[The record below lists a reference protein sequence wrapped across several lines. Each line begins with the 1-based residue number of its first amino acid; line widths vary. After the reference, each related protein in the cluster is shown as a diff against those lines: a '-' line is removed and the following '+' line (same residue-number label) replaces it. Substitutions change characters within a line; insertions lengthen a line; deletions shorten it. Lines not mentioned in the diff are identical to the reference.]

1 VNRKKKDL
9 RQMKIYTLILL
20 IFSSLAVN
28 SQDKKKTIWETIK
41 GKELETSIT
50 FLPVGSHTKDFDFLD
65 VWYTSYNY
73 KSIELALFKNSYDD
87 LTVAIIYKRQI
98 EIIKKLN
105 FIYGLGIM
113 HGYEGRL
120 QETSGIPFRN
130 SFLFKGDINATGGV
144 ILDYRI
150 AKKISVQLN
159 VSPVVLVYGVRV
171 IL

>member
-1 VNRKKKDL
+1 
-9 RQMKIYTLILL
+9 MKINILILL
-20 IFSSLAVN
+20 MFSSLALK
-28 SQDKKKTIWETIK
+28 SQDKKKTIWETVK

-50 FLPVGSHTKDFDFLD
+50 FSPVGNHTKDFNFLD

-73 KSIELALFKNSYDD
+73 KSIELAVFKNSYDD

-113 HGYEGRL
+113 RGYGGKLEDVP
-120 QETSGIPFRN
+120 GIPFRN
-130 SFLFKGDINATGGV
+130 SFLFKGNINATGGV
-144 ILDYRI
+144 SLDYRI

-159 VSPVVLVYGVRV
+159 VTPVVLVYGVRF